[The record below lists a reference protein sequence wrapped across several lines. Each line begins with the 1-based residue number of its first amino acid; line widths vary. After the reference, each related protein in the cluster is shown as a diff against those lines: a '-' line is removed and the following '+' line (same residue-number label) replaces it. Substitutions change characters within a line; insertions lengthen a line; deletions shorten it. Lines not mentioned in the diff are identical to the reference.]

1 MYSSYGSNMRFI
13 ILRLAGIT
21 APGYLYNNIIQ
32 AAQDNVAATVDNV
45 EIVTV
50 PSDWG
55 TIDGQHYNAYT
66 IDEVGK
72 RIFNKLQLREI

>member
-1 MYSSYGSNMRFI
+1 MFSSYGSDMRFI
-13 ILRLAGIT
+13 ILRLADIT
-21 APGYLYNNIIQ
+21 ESGYLYNSIIQ
-32 AAQDNVAATVDNV
+32 AAQDNVAATIDNV

-55 TIDGQHYNAYT
+55 TIDGQHYNTYT

-72 RIFNKLQLREI
+72 RMFDKLQLR